1 MSPRGLGI
9 IGLVLALSGCAVGP
23 NYQRPALEAPAQ
35 WTESREQA
43 KAACALE
50 EIAWWKVF
58 RDPML
63 DRLIEAAARANLD
76 LEQARARLAQ
86 ARANVTGAGA
96 ALLPSVEATGSVTR
110 NQGGINTTTSS
121 VPSSIATAAGTIF
134 QAGFDASWEIDI
146 FGGNRRGVE
155 AARARLDASVEDLRS
170 TLLTLLGDVARNYAN
185 LRASQAQREI
195 TRRHVA
201 AQQQTVEVTRERFQ
215 LGLTSY
221 LDVAQ
226 AEAQKATTASNLPTL
241 EASIK
246 QSMHRLGILLGKEPN
261 ALKEEL
267 SALRPLPKAES
278 LLSLGLP
285 SELLT
290 RRPDLRQAE
299 RQLAAASADI
309 GVATADLYPKFD
321 LTAALG
327 LQSSTA
333 SKFFQVST
341 GRYWSV
347 APGVSWNLF
356 DGGKARA
363 TVTNKRAVYEENLA
377 KYRASFLSA
386 LEDVENALAAYR
398 AEQTKRR
405 ILADAVRADAE
416 AVSLANERYRRGL
429 TSFLDVLVAEKNLYS
444 AQSSLSQSEADLLTD
459 LISLYKALGGG
470 WDAAEIRVAQGPG
483 SLNGRFLPGRNHS
496 DSPGVSPAP
505 AETSVPGK

>member
-1 MSPRGLGI
+1 LSPRGLGI
-9 IGLVLALSGCAVGP
+9 VCLALALGGCAVGP
-23 NYQRPALEAPAQ
+23 NYQRPALKAPAQ
-35 WTESREQA
+35 WTESQEQA
-43 KAACALE
+43 NAACALE
-50 EIAWWKVF
+50 EIAWWKGF
-58 RDPML
+58 GDPL
-63 DRLIEAAARANLD
+63 LNRLIEDAAQSNLD
-76 LEQARARLAQ
+76 LERARARLAQ
-86 ARANVTGAGA
+86 ARASLIGAGG

-110 NQGGINTTTSS
+110 NQGGINTSTASA
-121 VPSSIATAAGTIF
+121 PSSIATAAGTIF
-134 QAGFDASWEIDI
+134 QVGFDASWEIDV
-146 FGGNRRGVE
+146 FGGARRGVE
-155 AARARLDASVEDLRS
+155 AARARLEAGVEDLRS
-170 TLLTLLGDVARNYAN
+170 TLVTLLGDVARNYAD

-201 AQQQTVEVTRERFQ
+201 AQQQTVEVTRERFK

-226 AEAQKATTASNLPTL
+226 AEAQKASTASDLPTI

-246 QSMHRLGILLGKEPN
+246 QSMHRLGILLGQEPN

-267 SALRPLPKAES
+267 SALRPLPKAAGR
-278 LLSLGLP
+278 LSTGLP

-309 GVATADLYPKFD
+309 GVATAELYPKFD

-327 LQSSTA
+327 LQSSTV

-347 APGVSWNLF
+347 APGVTWNLF

-363 TVTNKRAVYEENLA
+363 TVTNKREVYAENLA

-386 LEDVENALAAYR
+386 LEDVENALAAYH
-398 AEQTKRR
+398 AEQTRR
-405 ILADAVRADAE
+405 HILIESVGADTE
-416 AVSLANERYRRGL
+416 AVSLANERYRKGL
-429 TSFLDVLVAEKNLYS
+429 TNFLDVLVAEKNLYS
-444 AQSSLSQSEADLLTD
+444 AQSSLSKSEANLLTD

-470 WDAAEIRVAQGPG
+470 WDAAEIRVAAGQG
-483 SLNGRFLPGRNHS
+483 R
-496 DSPGVSPAP
+496 
-505 AETSVPGK
+505 